1 MKPVV
6 NSSCCELAFHR
17 TAQEYEKMSL
27 AGISDQHPSERVQI
41 NVENKGTRK
50 QNNDP
55 DLIYLLASRCDVT
68 SQRPPGARKDMSHRG
83 EGKAVL
89 VISQFSRN
97 LSVSLNKTKQR
108 RTRSSGKWSM
118 PAPFIFD
125 RTTRQTDPWCHESGR
140 QRPPGRKN
148 RHQDDRADWPQI
160 AASPLTGSTT

>member
-27 AGISDQHPSERVQI
+27 AGISDQHPSERVQT

-68 SQRPPGARKDMSHRG
+68 SQRPPGACKDMSHRG

-108 RTRSSGKWSM
+108 RTRSSRKWSY
-118 PAPFIFD
+118 APFIFD

-140 QRPPGRKN
+140 QRPPPRTQKQASGR
-148 RHQDDRADWPQI
+148 PCGL
-160 AASPLTGSTT
+160 ASNCSFAWR